1 MLHGCTIYDK
11 VLVGLGSEVMDW
23 AEVREYTLIGAGSLV
38 PSRKV
43 LDGGLWVGR
52 PVKKVR
58 ELTVQEKEHIE

>member
-1 MLHGCTIYDK
+1 
-11 VLVGLGSEVMDW
+11 MDW

-58 ELTVQEKEHIE
+58 ELTVQEKEHIV